1 MTAGAL
7 QCIVLCC
14 IKSVP
19 TLMEKYD
26 KKIFFV
32 LTDLGML
39 QRPYSF
45 LFSFAFLC
53 QQQQMQK
60 KKYKCPE
67 EHLGN
72 IRMHIISKIIQS
84 VFGFP
89 PEQLLSCVPLFSKIQ
104 ILGSSYTCLY
114 RCFSHPLSHS
124 VSIITSLCR
133 QKSLPCFT
141 HEELKLKKGK

>member
-1 MTAGAL
+1 MAQWQLEHSNAL
-7 QCIVLCC
+7 YYVDS

-60 KKYKCPE
+60 KK
-67 EHLGN
+67 N
-72 IRMHIISKIIQS
+72 TS
-84 VFGFP
+84 V
-89 PEQLLSCVPLFSKIQ
+89 
-104 ILGSSYTCLY
+104 
-114 RCFSHPLSHS
+114 
-124 VSIITSLCR
+124 
-133 QKSLPCFT
+133 
-141 HEELKLKKGK
+141 LKNT